1 MAKKERLK
9 NGLDSL
15 FEDNFNETE
24 NEKNS
29 GVTSVRISLIEPDRN
44 QPRSEFDEEKLGE
57 LADNIRQHGVLQP
70 ILVRPVGDERYQIV
84 AGERRW
90 RASRIAGL
98 SEIPVIIKELSDV
111 EVAQIALIENIQR
124 EDLNPIEEA
133 KAYKRLSDE
142 FGMTQ
147 EDISKIVGKSRA
159 AVANSVRLLKLEPDV
174 QAALI
179 NKDIST
185 GHAKILA
192 GIEDKTKQSILMLQ
206 AKNQGLSV
214 RQFEQLVSEMT
225 ENNDNNGAGRKKQ
238 SKKSTFGSK
247 EDTFLTEAKN
257 AIYGEYGI
265 MPQIK
270 RNSNGSVSMEMRF
283 ADDEMFGDFLKRI
296 SSK

>member
-15 FEDNFNETE
+15 FEDNFNEISTE
-24 NEKNS
+24 KSE
-29 GVTSVRISLIEPDRN
+29 GITAVRISLVEPDRN
-44 QPRSEFDEEKLGE
+44 QPRSNFDEEKLAE

-70 ILVRPVGDERYQIV
+70 ILVRPTGGERYQIV

-90 RASRIAGL
+90 RASRLAGL
-98 SEIPVIIKELSDV
+98 TEIPVIVKELSDI

-133 KAYKRLSDE
+133 KAFKRLSDE

-174 QAALI
+174 QTALI
-179 NKDIST
+179 NKDITT

-192 GIEDKTKQSILMLQ
+192 GIEDKNKQTILMLQ

-214 RQFEQLVSEMT
+214 RQFEELVSEMT
-225 ENNDNNGAGRKKQ
+225 ENDSQ
-238 SKKSTFGSK
+238 KSAAKRGKSAKSSFGSR
-247 EDTFLTEAKN
+247 EDAFITEAKN
-257 AIYGEYGI
+257 AVYSEYGI

-283 ADDEMFGDFLKRI
+283 ADDQMFSDFLRRI